1 MRSPSL
7 TCKMPFAAFP
17 SPHHPITFNFCTL
30 EGKKVRYEN
39 KIQPALRVDFIATAN
54 SSCVVTVRDSRCNP
68 LTNYPQLFRYA
79 SQTAIRCFSAV
90 DIFSRQTELRLL
102 LVLFRAVAV
111 VAHVVHTSHRM
122 DIYIS

>member
-1 MRSPSL
+1 MS
-7 TCKMPFAAFP
+7 
-17 SPHHPITFNFCTL
+17 TL
-30 EGKKVRYEN
+30 LPPQILHVLS
-39 KIQPALRVDFIATAN
+39 Q
-54 SSCVVTVRDSRCNP
+54 CVTLVAIDSRCNP